1 MNVKGKFKF
10 ERGINSLTEP
20 SNSQADLRKFKKT
33 RLIRINVFFFFVF
46 LLFVALIIR
55 LGVVQIVQGEEFSK
69 EVSRT
74 ESNYASFPAPR
85 GKMYDRNGN
94 VLVENKGVDAIT
106 YTVEKTTNATDKI
119 EVAKKLAALIE
130 VPTDFLKE
138 RDLKDYWVAANPE
151 EAAEL
156 LKPKEKEKDG
166 SETYKLQIDRVPEEE
181 LNRLEK
187 DQAELEIVALY
198 TRFSAGYAYEPQIV
212 KATELTED
220 EILSKEELSLV
231 AENLEMLPGV
241 DVITDWDRVY
251 PNGDLLTGIFGGLTS
266 PKQGILKERESFY
279 KARGYAR
286 NERVGRSNLEYQ
298 YEDYLNPRKAKVQ
311 YVTDSSGNVISEEVV
326 DEGRR
331 GYDLKLSFDLEL
343 QKQVDA
349 IVEEELKAARAK
361 LGNHLVDRA
370 FVVMMDPHS
379 GDVLAMSGK
388 KYSFEENKINDFTI
402 GNFTTQYEIG
412 STIKG
417 ATVLAG
423 YQYGIPR
430 GTVYNDTPLLLKD
443 TKPKK
448 SVRNMGPVNDVTALK
463 RSSNVYMFRVAME
476 IAGEKYV
483 PNGPFDA
490 SSKDFQLLRNYYS
503 QFGLGVPTGIDL
515 PNESTGQQSTP
526 DNPGI
531 MLNMAIGQ
539 FDTYTPLQMAQ
550 YVSVIANGGYRVE
563 PRIVTSIHNPVENE
577 ELGPIVTEHEGR
589 ILNRVSNSAEDIRQ
603 VQRGFE
609 AVTKSGGT
617 AAGTFGRYDVAGKT
631 GTSQTL
637 YYGEKSKRA
646 YWGQETNNLAFVGYY
661 PASKPEVAISVI
673 VPYTGKNAAHPANKN
688 IAKRA
693 IEAYANLK
701 PESKHPVEGVK
712 QEQSEDQT
720 ADSEE
725 TE

>member
-1 MNVKGKFKF
+1 M
-10 ERGINSLTEP
+10 TEP
-20 SNSQADLRKFKKT
+20 SNSQADLRKLKKT

-94 VLVENKGVDAIT
+94 VLVENIGVEAIT
-106 YTVEKTTNATDKI
+106 YTVEKTTKASDKI
-119 EVAKKLAALIE
+119 ETAKVLASLIE
-130 VPTDFLKE
+130 VPTEFLKD

-151 EAAEL
+151 EAAKL
-156 LKPKEKEKDG
+156 LKPKEKEKKG
-166 SETYKLQIDRVPEEE
+166 SETYQLQIDRVPEAE
-181 LNRLEK
+181 LNKLK
-187 DQAELEIVALY
+187 GNKNELEVVALY

-212 KATELTED
+212 KATDLTKGEELT
-220 EILSKEELSLV
+220 KEELTRV
-231 AENLEMLPGV
+231 AENLELLPGI
-241 DVITDWDRVY
+241 DVITDWKRSY
-251 PNGDLLTGIFGGLTS
+251 PNGDLLTGIFGSVTT
-266 PKQGILKERESFY
+266 PKQGILEARKSY
-279 KARGYAR
+279 YTARGYAR

-311 YVTDSSGNVISEEVV
+311 YVTDSSGKVISETMI

-343 QKQVDA
+343 QKQLDT
-349 IVEEELKAARAK
+349 IVEEELRVARGK
-361 LGNHLVDRA
+361 TGNHLVDRA
-370 FVVMMDPHS
+370 FAVMMDPNT

-388 KYSFEENKINDFTI
+388 KYSFEEGKINDYII
-402 GNFTTQYEIG
+402 GNFTSQYEIG

-423 YQYGIPR
+423 YQNGMSR
-430 GTVYNDTPLLLKD
+430 GTVYNDTPLLIKD

-448 SVRNMGPVNDVTALK
+448 SVRNMGPVSDITALK
-463 RSSNVYMFRVAME
+463 RSSNVYMFRVAYE
-476 IAGEKYV
+476 IAGENYI
-483 PNGPFDA
+483 PNSTFNA
-490 SSKDFQLLRNYYS
+490 SSEDFQKMRNYYS

-515 PNESTGQQSTP
+515 PNESIGQQSVPP
-526 DNPGI
+526 DAGI
-531 MLNMAIGQ
+531 LLNMAIGQ

-563 PRIVTSIHNPVENE
+563 PRIVTSIHSPVEDE
-577 ELGPIVTEHEGR
+577 ELGSIVTEHESR
-589 ILNRVSNSAEDIRQ
+589 ILNRINNSEEDIRQ

-609 AVTKSGGT
+609 AVTQTGGT
-617 AAGTFGRYDVAGKT
+617 AAGIFGEYDVAGKT
-631 GTSQTL
+631 GTSQTS
-637 YYGEKSKRA
+637 YYGEQSKRA
-646 YWGQETNNLAFVGYY
+646 YWGTETNNLAFVGYY

-673 VPYTGKNAAHPANKN
+673 VPYTGKTASHPVNKY

-693 IEAYANLK
+693 IEAYANLEPK
-701 PESKHPVEGVK
+701 DPNAET
-712 QEQSEDQT
+712 EQSAET
-720 ADSEE
+720 AENTEE
-725 TE
+725 